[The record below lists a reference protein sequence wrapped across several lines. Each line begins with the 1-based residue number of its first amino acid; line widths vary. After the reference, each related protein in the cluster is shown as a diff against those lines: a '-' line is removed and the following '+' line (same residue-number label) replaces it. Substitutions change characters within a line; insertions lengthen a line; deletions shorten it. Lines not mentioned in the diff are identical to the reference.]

1 MAKFVAYE
9 KLSKKKKKEVDAL
22 RRATWGAMSPV
33 TRRPEK
39 SGVYNRKKHRS
50 WMTDADAG
58 VFLLQKS
65 RAQAVFFPDDPI
77 SVMRQTA
84 HSVVR

>member
-39 SGVYNRKKHRS
+39 SSAYNRKKHRS
-50 WMTDADAG
+50 WMMDSDAG
-58 VFLLQKS
+58 VFLLREKPHTGS
-65 RAQAVFFPDDPI
+65 LL
-77 SVMRQTA
+77 S
-84 HSVVR
+84 